1 MGKDLKGRELG
12 QGISQRKSDGL
23 YTARFTSRRTGKVV
37 QRYFPKLQDCKKWY
51 IDAKYEDEHFTI
63 TAASNMTVTA
73 WFEYWI
79 SDIKEGKT
87 KQNTMKMFKSR
98 FEYNIEPVIG
108 KMLMQDVKPM
118 NCQKV
123 LTNMAEKYGNST
135 IRLARCT
142 MKSMFD
148 DAVEN
153 DIILKNPVT
162 SSVKCSSGKKAKVKR
177 AFTIDEQ
184 KKFIKTCENMDFY
197 NQFIF
202 ILQTGLRVGELSGL
216 KWSDIDFNRRMLHV
230 QRSANYD
237 DKSKDWIVGATKSSS
252 GDREIYLTD
261 EAMRILQKQNAKETN
276 TKVIDM
282 RFKDN
287 VFIGNNGLPIRHD
300 TYDASIKRI
309 CTKAGIECN
318 GFSMH
323 TLRHTFATRCIEA
336 GMKPKTLQTLL
347 GHAGISTTM
356 NLYVHTTDDE
366 KINEIEKVEESL
378 KVV

>member
-1 MGKDLKGRELG
+1 
-12 QGISQRKSDGL
+12 
-23 YTARFTSRRTGKVV
+23 
-37 QRYFPKLQDCKKWY
+37 
-51 IDAKYEDEHFTI
+51 
-63 TAASNMTVTA
+63 MTVTA